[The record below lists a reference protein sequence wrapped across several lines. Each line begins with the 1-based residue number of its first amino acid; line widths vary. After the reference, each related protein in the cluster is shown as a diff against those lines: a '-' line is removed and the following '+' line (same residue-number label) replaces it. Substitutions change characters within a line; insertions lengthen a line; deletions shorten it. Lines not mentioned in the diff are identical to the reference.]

1 MPSLALHHEI
11 NNKVKFEYSIPYLQR
26 GEGKKQKKIPNTQTS
41 HTSPIPHLQKTKQ
54 NKTHTTKPLAKKTP
68 NILYKEAEGYQ
79 IASV

>member
-1 MPSLALHHEI
+1 MNTPFHTC
-11 NNKVKFEYSIPYLQR
+11 R
-26 GEGKKQKKIPNTQTS
+26 EGKGKKQKQQKKIPNTQTP

-68 NILYKEAEGYQ
+68 NILYKEAGGYQ